1 MSIKKPSTCKL
12 IKSSSPQCCCF
23 DSRNLSSSAPR
34 GGAVIFQN
42 FFYSNINDDGGLV
55 KFNVG
60 QYGYYRVQYP
70 LEDWQQFSQLL
81 QTSASSLSS
90 SDRTSLLNDAFALS
104 KAGRI
109 PLEVALNMTLYLG
122 HKERSVAPWET
133 AFLSLDDMADVL
145 YFTPV
150 FSKLNS
156 YLASLLEEPYQ
167 ELGWTSQA
175 NDSIEKIKL
184 RTMILKKMC
193 SYGADANRIAGQY
206 LMEMKENGAKIS
218 PDLREIVYSF
228 GMKAVGNEQV
238 WRWMLD
244 LYRQE
249 SNAQEKAKLLRGLTA
264 INEPWILS
272 YLLELAK
279 DESIIRRQD
288 YFTLLIYMSWNRV
301 GEPIVWDFVRNE
313 WLNLVDRF
321 TLNDRYMARMI
332 SEVTKKFAT
341 AQRLDEMEA
350 FFQKYPEAGAGENY
364 RKIALETVRNNIN
377 FLEKNKEIID
387 SWLSSQ

>member
-1 MSIKKPSTCKL
+1 M
-12 IKSSSPQCCCF
+12 
-23 DSRNLSSSAPR
+23 
-34 GGAVIFQN
+34 
-42 FFYSNINDDGGLV
+42 
-55 KFNVG
+55 
-60 QYGYYRVQYP
+60 
-70 LEDWQQFSQLL
+70 
-81 QTSASSLSS
+81 
-90 SDRTSLLNDAFALS
+90 
-104 KAGRI
+104 
-109 PLEVALNMTLYLG
+109 EVALNMTLYLG
-122 HKERSVAPWET
+122 LKERSVAPWET
-133 AFLSLDDMADVL
+133 AFLSLDDMSDVL

-150 FSKLNS
+150 YPKLNS
-156 YLASLLEEPYQ
+156 YLAALLEKPYQ
-167 ELGWTSQA
+167 ELGWTSDA

-184 RTMILKKMC
+184 RTLILKKMC
-193 SYGADANRIAGQY
+193 YYGSSANEVAGQY
-206 LMEMKENGAKIS
+206 LLDMKKNGTKIS

-228 GMKAVGNEQV
+228 GMKAIGNEEI

-249 SNAQEKAKLLRGLTA
+249 SNAQEKSKLLRGLTA

-341 AQRLDEMEA
+341 PQRLDEMEA
-350 FFQKYPEAGAGENY
+350 FFQKYPDAGAGANY

-377 FLEKNKEIID
+377 FVETNKAIID
-387 SWLSSQ
+387 SWLSSQS